1 MYICNSEIQL
11 ENRSFQKGDFIQDN
25 LVTRRMLDLN
35 LVRKVKENAKPSET
49 KTSQKNQE
57 KPKKTEGAQILT
69 ENSSKVEV
77 LKEDVKE
84 TKDVKDVKE
93 TKDVKVK

>member
-11 ENRSFQKGDFIQDN
+11 ENRSFKVGDFIQDN

-49 KTSQKNQE
+49 KTSQKSQE

-77 LKEDVKE
+77 SKEDVKE
-84 TKDVKDVKE
+84 AKDVKDVKE
-93 TKDVKVK
+93 TKV

>member
-11 ENRSFQKGDFIQDN
+11 ENRSFQKGDFIQDT

-35 LVRKVKENAKPSET
+35 LVQKVKENVKPTET
-49 KTSQKNQE
+49 KTSQKTKE
-57 KPKKTEGAQILT
+57 APKKTEGTKILT

-77 LKEDVKE
+77 SKEDVKE
-84 TKDVKDVKE
+84 TKDVKEKVKE
-93 TKDVKVK
+93 SK

>member
-11 ENRSFQKGDFIQDN
+11 ENRSFQKGDFIQDT

-35 LVRKVKENAKPSET
+35 LVQKVKENVKPTET
-49 KTSQKNQE
+49 KTSQKTKE
-57 KPKKTEGAQILT
+57 ASKKTEGTKILT

-77 LKEDVKE
+77 VKEDVKE
-84 TKDVKDVKE
+84 TKNVKE
-93 TKDVKVK
+93 KVKESK

>member
-11 ENRSFQKGDFIQDN
+11 ENRSFQKGDFIQDT

-35 LVRKVKENAKPSET
+35 LVQKVKENVKPTET
-49 KTSQKNQE
+49 KTSQKTKE
-57 KPKKTEGAQILT
+57 APKKTEGTQILT

-77 LKEDVKE
+77 SKEDVKE
-84 TKDVKDVKE
+84 TKDVKVK
-93 TKDVKVK
+93 

>member
-57 KPKKTEGAQILT
+57 KSKKTEGAQILT

-77 LKEDVKE
+77 LKEDVK
-84 TKDVKDVKE
+84 DVKEAKDVKE
-93 TKDVKVK
+93 TKVK

>member
-49 KTSQKNQE
+49 KTSQKSQE
-57 KPKKTEGAQILT
+57 KSKKTEGAQILT

-84 TKDVKDVKE
+84 TKDVKEAKE
-93 TKDVKVK
+93 TKVK

>member
-11 ENRSFQKGDFIQDN
+11 ENRSFKAGDFIQDN

-57 KPKKTEGAQILT
+57 KPKKTEGAQFLT

-77 LKEDVKE
+77 LKEDVK
-84 TKDVKDVKE
+84 DVKDVKE
-93 TKDVKVK
+93 VKDVKVK

>member
-11 ENRSFQKGDFIQDN
+11 ENRSFQKGDFIQDT

-35 LVRKVKENAKPSET
+35 LVQKVKENVKPTET
-49 KTSQKNQE
+49 KTSQKTKE
-57 KPKKTEGAQILT
+57 VPKKTEGTKILT

-84 TKDVKDVKE
+84 TKDVKEKVKE
-93 TKDVKVK
+93 SK

>member
-11 ENRSFQKGDFIQDN
+11 ENRSFKVGDFIQDN

-49 KTSQKNQE
+49 KTSQKSQE
-57 KPKKTEGAQILT
+57 KPKKTEGTQILT
-69 ENSSKVEV
+69 ENSSKVQV
-77 LKEDVKE
+77 VKEEPKVQEKTTVKEVKE
-84 TKDVKDVKE
+84 TK
-93 TKDVKVK
+93 TK